1 MPVISIKQLLE
12 SGVHFGHQTKRWN
25 PKMEKFIYGK
35 RNGIYIIDLQKTVK
49 KLKEACD
56 FIRSVSEAGGAVLFV
71 GTKSQAQEIITEEA
85 KRAGMHYISF
95 RWLGGMLTN
104 FKTIKKSIKRL
115 EDIEKMKVE
124 VFDKLPRHEVM
135 QLEKEMGKLNKV
147 LGGIRH
153 MDKLPAALFVIDT
166 KKEHTAIL
174 EATKLEIPVV
184 GVADTN
190 ADPDEVEYVI
200 PGNDDAI
207 RSIKLITNL
216 IAESVFEGKKGKT
229 ETAMIDEKKDTI
241 AEVETIEEIPA
252 ALEDSTV
259 GDQIK
264 IVESEAIT
272 IPETVDVEV
281 EGLTAEIDE
290 ELEKVISKL
299 EEVDAE
305 KKPVM
310 KKKPVKEGGPK

>member
-1 MPVISIKQLLE
+1 MPVISIKSLLE

-25 PKMEKFIYGK
+25 PKMEKYIYGK

-56 FIRSVSEAGGAVLFV
+56 FIRSISEAGGSVLFV

-85 KRAGMHYISF
+85 KRAGMYYVSF

-115 EDIEKMKVE
+115 EEIEKMKAE

-135 QLEKEMGKLNKV
+135 ALEKEMGKLNKV

-153 MDKLPAALFVIDT
+153 MDKLPAALFVVDT

-174 EATKLEIPVV
+174 EAAKLDIPVV

-190 ADPDEVEYVI
+190 ADPDEIEYVI

-207 RSIKLITNL
+207 RSIKLITGL
-216 IAESVFEGKKGKT
+216 IAESVLEGKKGKIDA
-229 ETAMIDEKKDTI
+229 AMLESKKEAAPAEI
-241 AEVETIEEIPA
+241 VPESAEVIPAAETEEIPVLA
-252 ALEDSTV
+252 
-259 GDQIK
+259 
-264 IVESEAIT
+264 
-272 IPETVDVEV
+272 VDE
-281 EGLTAEIDE
+281 LPLEIDE
-290 ELEKVISKL
+290 EIETVISKF
-299 EEVDAE
+299 EEE
-305 KKPVM
+305 PEIKKTAV
-310 KKKPVKEGGPK
+310 KKKIVKEGGVE

>member
-56 FIRSVSEAGGAVLFV
+56 FVRSVSEAGGAVLFV

-85 KRAGMHYISF
+85 KRAGMYYISF

-115 EDIEKMKVE
+115 EEIEKMKAE

-216 IAESVFEGKKGKT
+216 IAESIIEGKKGKT
-229 ETAMIDEKKDTI
+229 EASMIEEKKDI
-241 AEVETIEEIPA
+241 AVEAVEAAPVAGEAGVEGEALPVEE
-252 ALEDSTV
+252 T
-259 GDQIK
+259 G
-264 IVESEAIT
+264 AIT
-272 IPETVDVEV
+272 IPETVDVVV
-281 EGLTAEIDE
+281 EELTAEIDE

-299 EEVDAE
+299 EEVDE
-305 KKPVM
+305 DKKPLL

>member
-85 KRAGMHYISF
+85 KRAGMYYVSF

-115 EDIEKMKVE
+115 EEIEKMKVE
-124 VFDKLPRHEVM
+124 VFEKLPKSEVA
-135 QLEKEMGKLNKV
+135 QLEKEMAKLNKV

-153 MDKLPAALFVIDT
+153 MDRLPAALFVVDT

-184 GVADTN
+184 GIADTN
-190 ADPDEVEYVI
+190 ADPDEVQYVI
-200 PGNDDAI
+200 PANDDAI
-207 RSIKLITNL
+207 RSIKLITGL
-216 IAESVFEGKKGKT
+216 IAESILEGKKGK
-229 ETAMIDEKKDTI
+229 EDASMIAEKKAAPEAVVEEVAGDETVLEPG
-241 AEVETIEEIPA
+241 AEVIEEVVVA
-252 ALEDSTV
+252 VDAL
-259 GDQIK
+259 
-264 IVESEAIT
+264 
-272 IPETVDVEV
+272 PLDVN
-281 EGLTAEIDE
+281 E
-290 ELEKVISKL
+290 ELEEVVSKF
-299 EEVDAE
+299 EVE
-305 KKPVM
+305 PEGKKPVA
-310 KKKPVKEGGPK
+310 KKKVIDERGK

>member
-1 MPVISIKQLLE
+1 MPVISIKSLLE

-25 PKMEKFIYGK
+25 PKMEKYIYGK

-56 FIRSVSEAGGAVLFV
+56 FIRSISEAGGSVLFV

-85 KRAGMHYISF
+85 KRAGMYYVSF

-115 EDIEKMKVE
+115 EEIEKMKAE

-135 QLEKEMGKLNKV
+135 ALEKEMGKLNKV

-153 MDKLPAALFVIDT
+153 MDKLPAALFVVDT

-174 EATKLEIPVV
+174 EAAKLDIPVV

-190 ADPDEVEYVI
+190 ADPDEIEYVI

-207 RSIKLITNL
+207 RSIKLITGL
-216 IAESVFEGKKGKT
+216 IADSVLEGKKGKIDA
-229 ETAMIDEKKDTI
+229 AMLESKKEAAPAEI
-241 AEVETIEEIPA
+241 VPESAEVIPAAETEEIPVLA
-252 ALEDSTV
+252 
-259 GDQIK
+259 
-264 IVESEAIT
+264 
-272 IPETVDVEV
+272 VDE
-281 EGLTAEIDE
+281 LPLEIDE
-290 ELEKVISKL
+290 EIETVISKF
-299 EEVDAE
+299 EEE
-305 KKPVM
+305 PEIKKTAV
-310 KKKPVKEGGPK
+310 KKKIVKEGGVE

>member
-56 FIRSVSEAGGAVLFV
+56 FVINTSKAGGTLLFV

-85 KRAGMHYISF
+85 KRAGMFYVSF

-115 EDIEKMKVE
+115 EEIEKMKAE
-124 VFDKLPRHEVM
+124 VFDKLPRHEVL

-153 MDKLPAALFVIDT
+153 MDKLPAALFIVDV
-166 KKEHTAIL
+166 KKENTAIL
-174 EATKLEIPVV
+174 EAKKLEIPVI
-184 GVADTN
+184 GIADTN
-190 ADPDEVEYVI
+190 ADPDDVAYII

-207 RSIKLITNL
+207 RSIKLITSL
-216 IAESVFEGKKGKT
+216 IAESVLEGKKGKA
-229 ETAMIDEKKDTI
+229 EAGMIEEKK
-241 AEVETIEEIPA
+241 EVA
-252 ALEDSTV
+252 AV
-259 GDQIK
+259 I
-264 IVESEAIT
+264 EAIAQAEAEAKSVEDVVEDAGPVT
-272 IPETVDVEV
+272 IPETVDVAV
-281 EGLTAEIDE
+281 EDLTVEIDE

-299 EEVDAE
+299 EEVDE
-305 KKPVM
+305 TKKMVA
-310 KKKPVKEGGPK
+310 KKKPVKEGGV

>member
-216 IAESVFEGKKGKT
+216 IAESVLEGKKGKT

-310 KKKPVKEGGPK
+310 KKKAVKEGGPK

>member
-56 FIRSVSEAGGAVLFV
+56 FVRSVSEAGGAVLFV

-85 KRAGMHYISF
+85 KRAGMYYISF

-115 EDIEKMKVE
+115 EEIEKMKAE

-216 IAESVFEGKKGKT
+216 IAESIIEGKKGKT
-229 ETAMIDEKKDTI
+229 ETSMMEEKKDI
-241 AEVETIEEIPA
+241 AVEAVEAAPVAGEAGVEGEALPVEE
-252 ALEDSTV
+252 T
-259 GDQIK
+259 G
-264 IVESEAIT
+264 AIT
-272 IPETVDVEV
+272 IPETVDVVV
-281 EGLTAEIDE
+281 EELTAEIDE

-299 EEVDAE
+299 EEVDE
-305 KKPVM
+305 DKKPLL

>member
-1 MPVISIKQLLE
+1 
-12 SGVHFGHQTKRWN
+12 
-25 PKMEKFIYGK
+25 MEKYIYGK

-56 FIRSVSEAGGAVLFV
+56 FIRSISEAGGSVLFV

-85 KRAGMHYISF
+85 KRAGMYYVSF

-115 EDIEKMKVE
+115 EEIEKMKAE

-135 QLEKEMGKLNKV
+135 ALEKEMGKLNKV

-153 MDKLPAALFVIDT
+153 MDKLPAALFVVDT

-174 EATKLEIPVV
+174 EAAKLDIPVV

-190 ADPDEVEYVI
+190 ADPDEIEYVI

-207 RSIKLITNL
+207 RSIKLITGL
-216 IAESVFEGKKGKT
+216 IAESVLEGKKGKIDA
-229 ETAMIDEKKDTI
+229 AMLESKKEAAPAEI
-241 AEVETIEEIPA
+241 VPESAEVIPAAETEEIPVLA
-252 ALEDSTV
+252 
-259 GDQIK
+259 
-264 IVESEAIT
+264 
-272 IPETVDVEV
+272 VDE
-281 EGLTAEIDE
+281 LPLEIDE
-290 ELEKVISKL
+290 EIETVISKF
-299 EEVDAE
+299 EEE
-305 KKPVM
+305 PEIKKTAV
-310 KKKPVKEGGPK
+310 KKKIVKEGGVE

>member
-1 MPVISIKQLLE
+1 MPVISIKALLE

-25 PKMEKFIYGK
+25 PKMEKYIYGK

-56 FIRSVSEAGGAVLFV
+56 FIRSVSEAGGSVLFV

-85 KRAGMHYISF
+85 KRSGMYYVSF

-115 EDIEKMKVE
+115 EEIEKMKAE

-135 QLEKEMGKLNKV
+135 QLEKEMAKLNKV

-153 MDKLPAALFVIDT
+153 MDKLPAALFVVDT

-174 EATKLEIPVV
+174 EATKLDIPVV

-190 ADPDEVEYVI
+190 ADPDEIEYVI

-207 RSIKLITNL
+207 RSIKLITGL
-216 IAESVFEGKKGKT
+216 IAESVIEGKKGKLDA
-229 ETAMIDEKKDTI
+229 AMMESKKDAPVADI
-241 AEVETIEEIPA
+241 APDAVEEIAPL
-252 ALEDSTV
+252 LE
-259 GDQIK
+259 G
-264 IVESEAIT
+264 E
-272 IPETVDVEV
+272 ETPVIAVDELPLDIN
-281 EGLTAEIDE
+281 EEIE
-290 ELEKVISKL
+290 TVISKF
-299 EEVDAE
+299 EEEPEV
-305 KKPVM
+305 KKPIT
-310 KKKPVKEGGPK
+310 KKKIVKEGE